1 MSCRIAICDD
11 NPIDSAYVEK
21 LLNIWACERGIP
33 IFTEIFPSAEAFLF
47 RYEEDKTFDFLLL
60 DIEMGGMDGVT
71 LAKRVSRDSEEL
83 QLVFITGYWDYIG
96 EGYDVSALHYLLKP
110 VKQEKLFAVLDK
122 GVERRRKGQQ
132 FLNLE
137 VSGEMV
143 RIPLGEIRYLEV
155 CRNYVTVH
163 GKKDYTVK
171 RSLRDFE
178 SQLGTGFSRVG
189 RSVILNL
196 AFIRRVT
203 KTEVYLLDGAVLP
216 LPRGAYEPLNR
227 AIIRGHG

>member
-1 MSCRIAICDD
+1 MACRIAVCDD
-11 NPIDSAYVEK
+11 NPIDLAYVGK
-21 LLNIWACERGIP
+21 FLDIWSRQREIP
-33 IFTEIFPSAEAFLF
+33 VLVETFSSAEAFLF
-47 RYEEDKTFDFLLL
+47 RYEEDKTFDLLLL

-71 LAKRVSRDSEEL
+71 LARQVRRDSEDL

-110 VKQEKLFAVLDK
+110 VRQEKLFAVLDK
-122 GVERRRKGQQ
+122 GIKRRRQEER

-137 VSGEMV
+137 SPGETV

-163 GKKDYTVK
+163 GRKDYTVK
-171 RSLRDFE
+171 RPLRDFE
-178 SQLGTGFSRVG
+178 HLLEAGFCRAG
-189 RSVILNL
+189 RSLILNP

-203 KTEVYLLDGAVLP
+203 RREVHLSEGTILP
-216 LPRGAYEPLNR
+216 LLRGAYEPLNQ
-227 AIIRGHG
+227 AIIHGRT

>member
-1 MSCRIAICDD
+1 MLRIGICDD
-11 NPIDSAYVEK
+11 SADARIA
-21 LLNIWACERGIP
+21 LRAALERALDRRRGEGT
-33 IFTEIFPSAEAFLF
+33 FFEFSSGEGFLRWLENHAGELDLVF
-47 RYEEDKTFDFLLL
+47 L

-71 LAKRVSRDSEEL
+71 LARQVRRDSEDL

-110 VKQEKLFAVLDK
+110 ERQEKLFAVLDK
-122 GVERRRKGQQ
+122 GIKRQRQEER

-137 VSGEMV
+137 SPGETV

-163 GKKDYTVK
+163 GRKDYTVK
-171 RSLRDFE
+171 RPLRDFE
-178 SQLGTGFSRVG
+178 HLLDAGFCRAG
-189 RSVILNL
+189 RSLILNP

-203 KTEVYLLDGAVLP
+203 RREVHLSEGTILP
-216 LPRGAYEPLNR
+216 LPRGAYEPLNQ
-227 AIIRGHG
+227 AIIHGRT